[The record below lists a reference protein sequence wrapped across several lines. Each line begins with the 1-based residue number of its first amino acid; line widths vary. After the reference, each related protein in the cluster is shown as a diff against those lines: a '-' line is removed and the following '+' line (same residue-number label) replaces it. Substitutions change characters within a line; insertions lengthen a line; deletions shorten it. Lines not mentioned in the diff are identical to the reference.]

1 MPSEDQS
8 RRPLLVQPD
17 PSRSREDGTSSQ
29 TERKSEAEPP
39 RKRQRKIAIL
49 GTAPE
54 SVDLAPYDDPSW
66 EVWTCSGLALQHKR
80 TDAHFELHEY
90 NEVARGWTGNPE
102 HDAQMAEHYF
112 QTLAQFRPPQV
123 VYLKRAD
130 PRIPVSRAY
139 PVEAV
144 FEAFPERYFAST
156 VSYMIA
162 LAILEGATEIGLWG
176 VDMALSSEQYSGQRA
191 SCEWLLGIARG
202 QGITVTIPPE
212 GDLLK
217 LIEPYAFGTNS
228 DGLRKVK
235 AKKLAISQR
244 LKEAEAQ
251 RKHLD
256 NVIAGYT
263 GALDGLDYVARC
275 WQADG

>member
-1 MPSEDQS
+1 
-8 RRPLLVQPD
+8 
-17 PSRSREDGTSSQ
+17 
-29 TERKSEAEPP
+29 
-39 RKRQRKIAIL
+39 
-49 GTAPE
+49 
-54 SVDLAPYDDPSW
+54 
-66 EVWTCSGLALQHKR
+66 
-80 TDAHFELHEY
+80 
-90 NEVARGWTGNPE
+90 
-102 HDAQMAEHYF
+102 MAEHYF

-123 VYLKRAD
+123 VYLKQAD
-130 PRIPVSRAY
+130 PRIPASRAY
-139 PVEAV
+139 PVDDV
-144 FEAFPERYFAST
+144 FAAFPERYFAST

-191 SCEWLLGIARG
+191 SCEWLLGVARG
-202 QGITVTIPPE
+202 LGIKVTIPPE

-217 LIEPYAFGTNS
+217 IIEPHAFGTNNA
-228 DGLRKVK
+228 GLSKVK
-235 AKKLAISQR
+235 AKKQAIEQR